1 MISRREGRKLERL
14 VEYALTLNID
24 QFIKAIKAG
33 GPNFHLSI
41 SGQLHWTFRA
51 GRRSVANFEAR
62 LGFPDGYVQLEFLV
76 AIGRT
81 QSSHDVKQRISVT
94 ATRPRFGGT
103 RWWFICPVTG
113 ERVGRL
119 YLPPGAS
126 QFASRRAHGLAYAC
140 QTESVGERAAR
151 RRRKLLARLGDEDAP
166 FGWPPLKPRRMR
178 LGHLHSIPQPNQ
190 VAGAWRSIAPKL
202 AGQLIVDLASA
213 PAPEAAQN

>member
-24 QFIKAIKAG
+24 QFMKAIKTG
-33 GPNFHLSI
+33 GANSGLPI
-41 SGQLHWTFRA
+41 SGQLRWTFKA
-51 GRRSVANFEAR
+51 GQCSAANFEAR
-62 LGFPDGYVQLEFLV
+62 LGFPDGYVQLDFLV
-76 AIGRT
+76 ADGRT
-81 QSSHDVKQRISVT
+81 QGSRDVKQRISLT
-94 ATRPRFGGT
+94 TTRPRFGGT

-140 QTESVGERAAR
+140 QTESIDARAAR

-166 FGWPPLKPRRMR
+166 FGWMPLKPKRMR
-178 LGHLHSIPQPNQ
+178 WATYLRYLNQ
-190 VAGAWRSIAPKL
+190 IEACQIA
-202 AGQLIVDLASA
+202 ASRR
-213 PAPEAAQN
+213 